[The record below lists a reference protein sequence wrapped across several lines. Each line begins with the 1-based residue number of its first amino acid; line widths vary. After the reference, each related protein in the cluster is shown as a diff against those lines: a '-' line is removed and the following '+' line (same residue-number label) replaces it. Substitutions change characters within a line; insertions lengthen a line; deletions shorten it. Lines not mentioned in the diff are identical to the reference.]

1 MALGRCWREW
11 KCAAVALA
19 MPLRWIGE
27 PDPAD
32 PRYQDLERRVN
43 FALHGALYAALN
55 SGLWFTQLLRRPWP
69 HLGWFSLVWLLALL
83 VHLAVVV
90 QRRIR

>member
-1 MALGRCWREW
+1 MEPA
-11 KCAAVALA
+11 AAVA

-32 PRYQDLERRVN
+32 PRYRDLERRVN
-43 FALHGALYAALN
+43 LALHAALYAALN
-55 SGLWFTQLLRRPWP
+55 SGLWFTQMLRHPWTR
-69 HLGWFSLVWLLALL
+69 LGWFSLAWLVALL

-90 QRRIR
+90 QRRMR